1 MTKNTSK
8 ESVIKTLERN
18 AKKGIFDS
26 IYQLY
31 EYYLNGTY
39 VGKDPIKAEKYL
51 LDANKIFAS
60 QKLEVT
66 SLKLQ
71 NFRAFKDVDI
81 KIPDKKLTVIIGN
94 NGGGKS
100 TILDAIYH
108 NISWLHNRM
117 TKKGGGGEP
126 INDLDLT
133 LGSKAG
139 FSSIITK
146 FKLNKSISIDMELV
160 NIQDGVETS
169 KKSHIKDITKIGSMY
184 KKAKLFNEKVNLPIL
199 AYYTVNRALDVN
211 SKDMASFD
219 ETSSIKEV
227 DQFEGYIDSL
237 NGKADFKFFFRW
249 FKRLDDIEKHQKIK
263 NEASFLNELS
273 EIEELDISAEE
284 ILKLLKDKRSKFKAS
299 KSVSDA
305 QKIKNSLNY
314 VIDLFMPGYGNLE
327 IQMEPYLSLIL
338 EKNKQKLNVL
348 QLSQGEKTLLALV
361 LDISRRLITLNPS
374 LPNPLDGNGIIL
386 IDEFDLHLHPEWQR
400 NVVRGLSKA
409 FKNCQFIVTTHSP
422 QIIGEVKHNQLII
435 MKRDDDNKIDYY
447 QPTQSYGLTSNDIL
461 DEIMNESGNGGQLTR
476 NNDVEKELEKIH
488 KLITDCSY
496 DEALTKISKLERLV
510 NGEIP
515 ELLSAKMDI
524 DLANWED

>member
-8 ESVIKTLERN
+8 ESVIKTLEKN
-18 AKKGIFDS
+18 AKKDVFDS

-39 VGKDPIKAEKYL
+39 VDQDPIKAEGYL
-51 LDANKIFAS
+51 LDANKIFAT

-108 NISWLHNRM
+108 NISWLHNRI

-126 INDLDLT
+126 ISDLDLT

-146 FKLNKSISIDMELV
+146 FKLNKSINIDMELV
-160 NIQDGVETS
+160 NIRDGFETS

-184 KKAKLFNEKVNLPIL
+184 KKAKLFNDKVNLPIL

-237 NGKADFKFFFRW
+237 NGKADFKYFFRW
-249 FKRLDDIEKHQKIK
+249 FKRLDDIEKHQKVK
-263 NEASFLNELS
+263 NEASFLNELN
-273 EIEELDISAEE
+273 EIEQLDISAEE
-284 ILKLLKDKRSKFKAS
+284 ILKLIKDKRSEFKAS
-299 KSVSDA
+299 KSISDA
-305 QKIKNSLNY
+305 QKLKNYLND

-327 IQMEPYLSLIL
+327 IQMEPYLSLTL

-435 MKRDDDNKIDYY
+435 MKRDDNNEINYY
-447 QPTQSYGLTSNDIL
+447 QPSQSYGLTSNDIL
-461 DEIMNESGNGGQLTR
+461 DEIMNESDNGEQLIR
-476 NNDVEKELEKIH
+476 NNDVEKELKKIH
-488 KLITDCSY
+488 KLIADCSY
-496 DEALTKISKLERLV
+496 DKALIKISQLEKLV

-524 DLANWED
+524 ELANWED